1 MPTYTME
8 VFRWSG
14 TGYNAQYDTSYTATF
29 DDNDDSVGGSS
40 DSDETVSING
50 GAAGATNGSPY
61 KIAISFTDTDGNSHV
76 EDFNFFHT
84 SDGGWHFAAEPGS
97 AFTTGATLGSYQS
110 HSVGWD
116 YDEVVCFASG
126 TKIQTS
132 LGEVSVEHLVSGD
145 LVKTS
150 DASFKPL
157 AMNLCRSVS
166 AKLLRENE
174 KLRPVRITTGAL
186 GNGLP
191 TRDLLVSRQ
200 HRMLVSSKISQRMFG
215 EKETLIA
222 AIRLTA
228 LPGIFVDND
237 IANIDYHH
245 LLFDTHEVIFAE
257 GAPSESLYS
266 GAEALQTLAPEA
278 RAEILQL
285 FPEFT
290 KMQTKGNAARLIP
303 SAKDQKRLVDRHAT
317 NAQPLLHST

>member
-14 TGYNAQYDTSYTATF
+14 TGYNAQYNTSYTATF
-29 DDNDDSVGGSS
+29 NDDDDSVGGSS
-40 DSDETVSING
+40 DSDETVSIDG
-50 GAAGATNGSPY
+50 GTAGSTNGSPY
-61 KIAISFTDTDGNSHV
+61 KIAISFTDTEGNSHV

-84 SDGGWHFAAEPGS
+84 SDGGWHFAAEPDS

-116 YDEVVCFASG
+116 YDEVVCFAAG
-126 TKIQTS
+126 TRIQTS
-132 LGEVSVEHLVSGD
+132 FGEVPVEDLVSGD
-145 LVKTS
+145 LIKTS
-150 DASFKPL
+150 DGSFKPL
-157 AMNLCRSVS
+157 AMNLCRSVDF
-166 AKLLRENE
+166 KLLQKNE
-174 KLRPVRITTGAL
+174 KLLPVRITSGAL

-200 HRMLVSSKISQRMFG
+200 HRLLISSKISERMFG

-228 LPGIFVDND
+228 LPGIFVDTE
-237 IANIDYHH
+237 IKAVSYHH

-290 KMQTKGNAARLIP
+290 KMQTKGAPARLIP
-303 SAKDQKRLVDRHAT
+303 SAKDQKKLVERHAA
-317 NAQPLLHST
+317 NAQPLCL